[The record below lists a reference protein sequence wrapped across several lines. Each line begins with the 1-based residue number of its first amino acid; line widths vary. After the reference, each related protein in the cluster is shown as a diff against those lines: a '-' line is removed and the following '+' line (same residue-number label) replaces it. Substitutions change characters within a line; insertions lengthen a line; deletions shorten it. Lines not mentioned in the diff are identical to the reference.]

1 MNGLLQEWIKI
12 SGDKVDLSKVDWG
25 VPASKSWETKRR
37 EQGLSLDFK
46 GNY

>member
-12 SGDKVDLSKVDWG
+12 SGDKVDLSKVDWE
-25 VPASKSWETKRR
+25 VPASKSWETERR
-37 EQGLSLDFK
+37 EQVLSLDFK